1 MEKIDS
7 IIAQQSQTI
16 THLNAVAGHL
26 PPETNETSRKL
37 EALRAQRQQLIKR
50 RNDLWT
56 RLSLDENYM
65 HNCRLLVPGR
75 IYPGVELSIGRA
87 FLTIDSIY
95 DKVVCRL
102 VDNEI
107 IIEHLQHSHLG
118 APQ

>member
-1 MEKIDS
+1 MEPR
-7 IIAQQSQTI
+7 
-16 THLNAVAGHL
+16 LLRYFVAVAEELHL
-26 PPETNETSRKL
+26 ARAAERLGIEQSPVSRAMRDL
-37 EALRAQRQQLIKR
+37 E
-50 RNDLWT
+50 
-56 RLSLDENYM
+56 
-65 HNCRLLVPGR
+65 RLLVPGR

-87 FLTIDSIY
+87 FLTIDSIC